1 MHDKRGGP
9 SLAAKPILTGERVT
23 LRPVTVDDAP
33 GLVELLNDREVR
45 RLTGTHSSRSGD
57 LVTAQ
62 EWYRTR
68 ADHDDRIDWAI
79 IDRNTGR
86 YVGEAVLNDLD
97 PENWSCSFRIALSA
111 AANFGHGYGT
121 EATRLAVGH
130 AFDTGLHRVSLE
142 VYDFNPRARHVYEKV
157 GFVHEGTL
165 RQALRWDG
173 DWIDG
178 HVMAILSED
187 WADNASV
194 A

>member
-1 MHDKRGGP
+1 MDEKRGGP

-33 GLVELLNDREVR
+33 DLVELLNDREVR

-57 LVTAQ
+57 LATAQ

-68 ADHDDRIDWAI
+68 TDHDDRIDWAI

-111 AANFGHGYGT
+111 AANFERGYGT

-130 AFDTGLHRVSLE
+130 AFDTGLHRVSLT

-178 HVMAILSED
+178 HIMAILSED
-187 WADNASV
+187 WTANA